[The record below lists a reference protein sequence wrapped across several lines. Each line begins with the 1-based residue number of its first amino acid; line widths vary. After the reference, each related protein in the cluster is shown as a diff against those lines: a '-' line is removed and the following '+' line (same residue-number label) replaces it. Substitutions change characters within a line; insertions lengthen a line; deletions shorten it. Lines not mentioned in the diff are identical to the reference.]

1 MDLEMKNLKEG
12 VYSKDIKIH
21 VKKKDMENINF
32 LIKIN
37 KRFMGK

>member
-1 MDLEMKNLKEG
+1 MKNQKEG
-12 VYSKDIKIH
+12 VYSKDIKII
-21 VKKKDMENINF
+21 VKTKDMENINF